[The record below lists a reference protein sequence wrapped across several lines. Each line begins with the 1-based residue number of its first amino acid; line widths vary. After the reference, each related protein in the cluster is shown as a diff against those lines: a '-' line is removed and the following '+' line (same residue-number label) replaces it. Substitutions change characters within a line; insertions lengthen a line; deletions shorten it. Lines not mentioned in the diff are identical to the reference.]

1 MNRRSASP
9 LGDISGTTNTPGQD
23 PMTGDI
29 MDGFVGLD
37 ETDYISSERL
47 MDIDDIDAAH
57 QSLSRPSHIELEDD
71 NDAPERYAEDYN
83 PLHVARILRKSKTAF
98 ESMRDEELGENP
110 WAPFNNKDEWELAR
124 FLIKE
129 VFQTAADKFL
139 KLQIVSRGLIRT
151 RGKTAVKLTEPS
163 MCQTKER
170 TQLSYSSSY
179 KLLKKIDSLA
189 IRLEWKWEVIKVTG
203 DMIGADG
210 RPEVEVVELWW
221 RDPIQCVQE
230 LIGNPA
236 FREHLSY
243 IPQKVFT
250 TESGTTRIYDEAWTG
265 DWWWTMQV
273 RGRLLSIVRN
283 LITCY

>member
-9 LGDISGTTNTPGQD
+9 LGNISGTTNTPGLD
-23 PMTGDI
+23 PMAGDI
-29 MDGFVGLD
+29 MDGFVGHD

-47 MDIDDIDAAH
+47 PVMDFDAAH
-57 QSLSRPSHIELEDD
+57 QSLSHPRHIELGDD
-71 NDAPERYAEDYN
+71 DDAPERYAEDYN
-83 PLHVARILRKSKTAF
+83 PLHVARILRKSQTAF
-98 ESMRDEELGENP
+98 EIMKDEGLGETP
-110 WAPFNNKDEWELAR
+110 WSPFSDEDEWELAQ

-129 VFQTAADKFL
+129 VSQTAADKFL
-139 KLQIVSRGLIRT
+139 KLRIVSRGLFRT
-151 RGKTAVKLTEPS
+151 HGQIAAKLTEPS

-189 IRLEWKWEVIKVTG
+189 VRLEWKCEVIKVTG
-203 DMIGADG
+203 NVIGADG
-210 RPEVEVVELWW
+210 KPEVENVELWC
-221 RDPIQCVQE
+221 RDPIQSVQE
-230 LIGNPA
+230 LIGNPM

-243 IPQKVFT
+243 TPQKVFT

-273 RGRLLSIVRN
+273 RIRVLSIVQN
-283 LITCY
+283 LIKCY